1 MGGCSASTSSDP
13 LVENPHD
20 AIRVWIHEDT
30 MAVDEGGAHSAGSG
44 RDGHV
49 PRHDLAGR
57 NRARKAG
64 GGACPRTR
72 PGLRPKGRAG
82 QGRRRFQ
89 IWSDFST
96 DRSVVLR
103 IAGSRDRQQNANDR
117 EMQRAHRRTPRRKE
131 EVTDRQPRRPPFV
144 PAALLRT
151 AAGALRYAQRAA
163 STPGSGLSDAGRA
176 GVRKFEFRAV
186 QHYGRQAQSSRSP
199 TLADDRPSREPACQ
213 PISHKGRCLIA
224 LASAEEKNGREG
236 R

>member
-30 MAVDEGGAHSAGSG
+30 MTVDEGGAHSAGSG

-64 GGACPRTR
+64 GGACLRTR

-103 IAGSRDRQQNANDR
+103 IAGSRYRQQNANDR
-117 EMQRAHRRTPRRKE
+117 EMQRAHRRAPRRKE

-144 PAALLRT
+144 PAARLQT
-151 AAGALRYAQRAA
+151 AAGALKIR
-163 STPGSGLSDAGRA
+163 PKGLLRRQGLGCLTRGAPAFENSSSVPFNTAGGKRNRAGRQ
-176 GVRKFEFRAV
+176 RW
-186 QHYGRQAQSSRSP
+186 P
-199 TLADDRPSREPACQ
+199 M
-213 PISHKGRCLIA
+213 IA
-224 LASAEEKNGREG
+224 LRENLLAN
-236 R
+236 RFRTKEDV